1 MKFKDLKYVKIYNV
15 NPLCL
20 TFSKMDGYFE
30 EINKNKYLTLGP
42 TNESKEI
49 ILKNEELWSKI
60 RDLIKSIS
68 ENSDDYDE
76 KYMEI
81 KFNSDDKLPLNKT
94 INILS
99 MIIVVTAIFVENNK
113 YYSQVLLDE
122 CLYRL

>member
-1 MKFKDLKYVKIYNV
+1 MKFKDLKYVKINNV

-20 TFSKMDGYFE
+20 IFSKVDGYF
-30 EINKNKYLTLGP
+30 
-42 TNESKEI
+42 
-49 ILKNEELWSKI
+49 EELWSKI

-68 ENSDDYDE
+68 KNSDDYDE

-99 MIIVVTAIFVENNK
+99 MIVVVTSIFVENNK
-113 YYSQVLLDE
+113 FYPQVLLDE
-122 CLYRL
+122 CLYKL